1 MTLLTEVESFKKM
14 LANDPQLTL
23 KSKEII
29 EQYFNMDSDNYLSSL
44 DEDRMREIK
53 QSVREGS
60 IAPDLFNDAQIE
72 VESLVLKAAFTNFL
86 QEK

>member
-1 MTLLTEVESFKKM
+1 MELFKKIP
-14 LANDPQLTL
+14 ANDPQLML
-23 KSKEII
+23 KAKEIM
-29 EQYFNMDSDNYLSSL
+29 EHYFNMDSDNFLSSL

-53 QSVREGS
+53 QSVREGG

>member
-1 MTLLTEVESFKKM
+1 M